1 MSTQKVKEAA
11 PVVAEE
17 KLDFKKVLPIFI
29 VVMVDLLGLTIII
42 PLLPLYAA
50 SLQISPFLIGVL
62 NAVYPVAQLIGAP
75 ILGRL
80 SDRYGRKP
88 VLIAS
93 QVGTLIGFILLGFAN
108 TFVLLLV
115 SRLIDGFSGGNIST
129 AQAMMADSTT
139 EKTRTQ
145 GLGLIGA
152 AFGLGFTVGPVIAF
166 TALALSGN
174 NYRAPAFIA
183 ALFSLASVLLSIFWL
198 KETQDPTH
206 RNATPAT
213 SVFNPT
219 AIFKA
224 LGNPQVGLLLLLAF
238 AQQFAFGGF
247 ENVIPLFNVSRL
259 GLNASGNAL
268 VFVFVGIIVVAIQ
281 GGLIGRWSRQW
292 GERKLIFAGLAL
304 LTIALALTALTPAVP
319 TPWYSRAELQTELHA
334 TQTSATTAQAG
345 AQVVLPA
352 EANKGWGGLAWLLL
366 AMIPASVGGGILQP
380 SINSLITKRVTPQQR
395 GEMLGTSA
403 AMVSAANVFAP
414 LVGFAL
420 FQTVSIS
427 SPFWLWA
434 AVMAL
439 LFIWAIQRL
448 KPGRETVGVA
458 TPS

>member
-1 MSTQKVKEAA
+1 MSAKKVKT
-11 PVVAEE
+11 PTVVAVEE
-17 KLDFKKVLPIFI
+17 KLDFKKILPIFV

-50 SLQISPFLIGVL
+50 ALQVSPFMIGVL

-93 QVGTLIGFILLGFAN
+93 QLGTLLGFLVLGFAN
-108 TFVLLLV
+108 SFALLFV

-166 TALALSGN
+166 ASLALSGN

-206 RNATPAT
+206 RSKAVTT
-213 SVFNPT
+213 SIFNP
-219 AIFKA
+219 AALFKA

-247 ENVIPLFNVSRL
+247 ENVIPLFTVSRL

-268 VFVFVGIIVVAIQ
+268 VFVFVGIIVVAVQ
-281 GGLIGRWSRQW
+281 GGLIGQWSRRY

-304 LTIALALTALTPAVP
+304 LAVALALTALTPSVP
-319 TPWYSRAELQTELHA
+319 APWYSHSELQAELHA
-334 TQTSATTAQAG
+334 TQSGAPTTQTSA
-345 AQVVLPA
+345 QVILPA
-352 EANKGWGGLAWLLL
+352 DTNKGWSGLTWLLI
-366 AMIPASVGGGILQP
+366 AMIPASIGAGILQP

-403 AMVSAANVFAP
+403 ALVSAANVLAP

-420 FQTVSIS
+420 FQAVSIS

-434 AVMAL
+434 VVMAG
-439 LFIWAIQRL
+439 LFVWAWQRL
-448 KPGRETVGVA
+448 KPGREVMVGA
-458 TPS
+458 S